1 MTWLT
6 PSAILFLTVLAT
18 GCASI
23 TRGTTDAFATQS
35 TPSGATVSLSNGLT
49 CVTPCAMELPRKHG
63 FSVTFTLDGY
73 KTLTTNVVPRQ
84 AGAGSAGMAGNIIFG
99 GLIGAAVDAGSGAM
113 KDLYPNPLVVTLVPL
128 TSTKESVVEL
138 PAGEAEE
145 LGGATDTDESTTDE
159 TTDVS
164 EDVTGDESSLTE
176 TPVDS
181 ASETSED
188 P

>member
-1 MTWLT
+1 
-6 PSAILFLTVLAT
+6 
-18 GCASI
+18 
-23 TRGTTDAFATQS
+23 
-35 TPSGATVSLSNGLT
+35 
-49 CVTPCAMELPRKHG
+49 MELPRKHG

-84 AGAGSAGMAGNIIFG
+84 AGAGSAGMAGNIILG
-99 GLIGAAVDAGSGAM
+99 GLIGAAVDVGTGAM
-113 KDLYPNPLVVTLVPL
+113 KDLYPNPLAVTLVRA

-145 LGGATDTDESTTDE
+145 VDEATDTGESKADE
-159 TTDVS
+159 TTDVP
-164 EDVTGDESSLTE
+164 EDVAGDESSVTE

-181 ASETSED
+181 ASEPNKD